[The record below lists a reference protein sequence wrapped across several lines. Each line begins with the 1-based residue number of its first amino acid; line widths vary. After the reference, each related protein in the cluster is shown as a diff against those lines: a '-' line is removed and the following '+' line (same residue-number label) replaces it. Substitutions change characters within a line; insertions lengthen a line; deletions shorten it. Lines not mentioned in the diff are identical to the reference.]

1 MLEAARKIRNDLYI
15 IAELFTQS
23 EEKDN
28 FFVNKLGITSLIR
41 GISLVYL
48 IFLTNIHITSEAQA
62 AHDCHEQGRLVYFY
76 GESVD
81 L

>member
-1 MLEAARKIRNDLYI
+1 MLEAARKIQNDLYI

-48 IFLTNIHITSEAQA
+48 IYLPICT
-62 AHDCHEQGRLVYFY
+62 
-76 GESVD
+76 
-81 L
+81 